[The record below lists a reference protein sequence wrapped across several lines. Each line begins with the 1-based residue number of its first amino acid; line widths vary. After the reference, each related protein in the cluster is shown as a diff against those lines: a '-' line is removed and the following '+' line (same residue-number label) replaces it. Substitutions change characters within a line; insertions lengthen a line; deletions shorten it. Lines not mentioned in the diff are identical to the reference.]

1 MKAIQ
6 VSLPE
11 KVFLAICGLAW
22 RLLKAFDPHRFQQY
36 FASKINIRGAAMDEV
51 YSLKEGDARDGI
63 CRLNNNRMKA
73 DGVAKRGDLIKI
85 YNPQNGKFVM
95 RYAAGAGEHRIR
107 YNAIGIDYNAKLEL
121 EVSDQSDVHLEVM
134 KANAADR
141 EYYLMYQDQ
150 SPSSRQ
156 SRALGWY
163 IFLGGLILGLLSN
176 LSGLAISL
184 VPVAF

>member
-6 VSLPE
+6 VSLGE
-11 KVFLAICGLAW
+11 RLFLAGCAAIW
-22 RLLKAFDPHRFQQY
+22 RVMRALNPHRLQTY
-36 FASKINIRGAAMDEV
+36 FASKVNIRGESMNEV
-51 YSLKEGDARDGI
+51 YSLKEDDARDGL

-73 DGVAKRGDLIKI
+73 DGIAKRGDLIKVF
-85 YNPQNGKFVM
+85 NPANGKFVM

-107 YNAIGIDYNAKLEL
+107 FNAIGLDYNAKLEL
-121 EVSDQSDVHLEVM
+121 GIIDKAEVHLEVM

-163 IFLGGLILGLLSN
+163 IFLGGIVFGLVSNFAGLTYSLIQKL
-176 LSGLAISL
+176 I
-184 VPVAF
+184 